1 MNIEMKQMKRF
12 AVMLLTLYMLAG
24 CNTINGMG
32 KDIKSAGEKIE
43 DASKKK

>member
-1 MNIEMKQMKRF
+1 MKRIS
-12 AVMLLTLYMLAG
+12 MLVLALLVLAG

-32 KDIKSAGEKIE
+32 KDIKSAGQSIE

>member
-1 MNIEMKQMKRF
+1 MKKF
-12 AVMLLTLYMLAG
+12 AMLMLTLLVLTG

-32 KDIKSAGEKIE
+32 KDIKAAGSTIE

>member
-1 MNIEMKQMKRF
+1 MRTIF
-12 AVMLLTLYMLAG
+12 SLLALGMVLWLTG

-32 KDIKSAGEKIE
+32 KDIKATGQSIE

>member
-1 MNIEMKQMKRF
+1 MKKF
-12 AVMLLTLYMLAG
+12 ATLVLAIFVLAG

-32 KDIKSAGEKIE
+32 KDIKSAGQTIE

>member
-1 MNIEMKQMKRF
+1 MRGT
-12 AVMLLTLYMLAG
+12 MLSLMALAMALWLTG

-32 KDIKSAGEKIE
+32 KDIKAAGQSIE

>member
-1 MNIEMKQMKRF
+1 MKVL
-12 AVMLLTLYMLAG
+12 AVLLLALSVLAG

-32 KDIKSAGEKIE
+32 KDIKSAGQSIE

>member
-1 MNIEMKQMKRF
+1 MRTIF
-12 AVMLLTLYMLAG
+12 ALMALAMTLGLTA

-32 KDIKSAGEKIE
+32 KDIKATGQSIE

>member
-1 MNIEMKQMKRF
+1 MKKV
-12 AVMLLTLYMLAG
+12 AMLMLALLLLAG

-32 KDIKSAGEKIE
+32 KDIKAAGSTIE

>member
-1 MNIEMKQMKRF
+1 MRTVLSL
-12 AVMLLTLYMLAG
+12 AMLAVVLLVVG

-32 KDIKSAGEKIE
+32 KDIKAAGQSIE

>member
-1 MNIEMKQMKRF
+1 MRRIFYVLALAM
-12 AVMLLTLYMLAG
+12 TLGLVA

-32 KDIKSAGEKIE
+32 KDIKATGQSIE

>member
-1 MNIEMKQMKRF
+1 MKRLP
-12 AVMLLTLYMLAG
+12 MLLLALIVLAG

-43 DASKKK
+43 DVSKKK

>member
-1 MNIEMKQMKRF
+1 MKTL
-12 AVMLLTLYMLAG
+12 AMLMLTLFVLAG

-32 KDIKSAGEKIE
+32 KDIKAAGSTIE

>member
-1 MNIEMKQMKRF
+1 MRTMLS
-12 AVMLLTLYMLAG
+12 LLTLAVALWLGG

-32 KDIKSAGEKIE
+32 KDIKSAGQSIE

>member
-1 MNIEMKQMKRF
+1 MKTL
-12 AVMLLTLYMLAG
+12 AMLVLALTVLVG

-32 KDIKSAGEKIE
+32 KDIKSAGQSIE